1 MLLQLQREKK
11 MSLKKY
17 ITQLMIVLVSNIGA
31 VQALAGVNGVTIH
44 SAQLPLSKTIFNNNS
59 AIKDL
64 SVLVL
69 ATISGEKEDVQATIN
84 GQFLAFLEGDVS
96 RAFTYASSSIQSMFG
111 TAQNFGAMVQRSY
124 PMVWRSAGVTFL
136 EHKETSFGRTQDVK
150 IFDAAGT
157 AHYLRYF
164 VTQTPSGWK
173 ISGVQ
178 LLNITDISV

>member
-1 MLLQLQREKK
+1 
-11 MSLKKY
+11 MSLQKS
-17 ITQLMIVLVSNIGA
+17 IIQVGVVSLSILGAAQAFSDETGFMIN
-31 VQALAGVNGVTIH
+31 
-44 SAQLPLSKTIFNNNS
+44 SAQFSLSKTIFNNTLAS
-59 AIKDL
+59 EAS

-69 ATISGEKEDVQATIN
+69 TTTGGEKEDVQAAIN
-84 GQFLAFLEGDVS
+84 GQFLAFLEGDVN
-96 RAFTYASSSIQSMFG
+96 RAFTYASSSIRSMFG

-136 EHKETSFGRTQDVK
+136 EHKETSLGRTQDVK
-150 IFDAAGT
+150 IFDAGGT

-178 LLNITDISV
+178 FLNITDISV

>member
-1 MLLQLQREKK
+1 
-11 MSLKKY
+11 MSFKKY
-17 ITQLMIVLVSNIGA
+17 MIQLVVVLVSTLVA
-31 VQALAGVNGVTIH
+31 VQVLARVNGATIH
-44 SAQLPLSKTIFNNNS
+44 SAQLPLAKTIFNNTS
-59 AIKDL
+59 ASKKF
-64 SVLVL
+64 SVFVL

-96 RAFTYASSSIQSMFG
+96 RAFAYASSSIRSMFG

-124 PMVWRSAGVTFL
+124 PMVWRPAGVTFL
-136 EHKETSFGRTQDVK
+136 EHKETRLGRTQDVK

-178 LLNITDISV
+178 FLNITDISV

>member
-1 MLLQLQREKK
+1 
-11 MSLKKY
+11 MSLNKSIAQTLVAFA
-17 ITQLMIVLVSNIGA
+17 ITFLAVHTFAGA
-31 VQALAGVNGVTIH
+31 KAKIAD
-44 SAQLPLSKTIFNNNS
+44 SAQITPTKTISNH
-59 AIKDL
+59 AAATDAY

-69 ATISGEKEDVQATIN
+69 AETTGAREDVQATIK

-96 RAFTYASSSIQSMFG
+96 RAFTYASSSIRSMFG

-136 EHKETSFGRTQDVK
+136 EHKETPLGRTQDVK

-164 VTQTPSGWK
+164 VTQTPNGWK

-178 LLNITDISV
+178 FLNITDISV